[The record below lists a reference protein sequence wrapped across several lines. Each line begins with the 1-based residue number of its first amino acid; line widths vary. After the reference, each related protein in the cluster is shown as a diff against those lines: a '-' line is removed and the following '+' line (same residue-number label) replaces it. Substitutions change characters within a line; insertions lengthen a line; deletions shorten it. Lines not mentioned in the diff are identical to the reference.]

1 MGEAVKRLPLFDGR
15 VAMVERFEENM
26 GRYTYI
32 SLEQVK
38 DYLSISSNTQDARLS
53 NIISYATGVV
63 EHYIGQEILAN
74 NYTEI
79 FDGGKSSVFVSRL
92 PLNNVYQVTEF
103 NGVEHVTLADTTTIG
118 TPIDS
123 SDDDASFTFY
133 NGARVN
139 AKIKKFGS
147 SSLALNADAY
157 ISTTPVPE
165 QMQFEES
172 DFTVELFVRV
182 DEPTL
187 QDNVLVSFNTD
198 TSNYMQFRLANQYGL
213 AFEANIDGSATTIQG
228 ANTDIE
234 SQQFA
239 KRRWAHVA
247 LTRDLENERIY
258 LHYNGNTVADAAFA
272 ESNLSFTTN
281 VEIGT
286 SFAGYIDEL
295 KVSDS
300 AQYVSDFVPPQYR
313 HRPDDDT
320 VLLLHFD
327 EKQNATNTKD
337 SHNEINEY
345 SFSRD
350 KGEITRDT
358 GAVGIRGTYPTIRN
372 SYPAM
377 TLSGPPSFQPF
388 PSGVRVTY
396 RAGYEADQVPLDIQ
410 MATLDFIKLLY
421 KQDQEKKG
429 FSFEGE
435 SGDRYPLAGNFP
447 PHIRR
452 ILDLYRIID

>member
-1 MGEAVKRLPLFDGR
+1 
-15 VAMVERFEENM
+15 MVERFEENM
-26 GRYTYI
+26 GRYSYVT
-32 SLEQVK
+32 LEQVK
-38 DYLSISSNTQDARLS
+38 DYLSISSNTQDSRLS

-63 EHYIGQEILAN
+63 EHYIGQEVLAN
-74 NYTEI
+74 NYVEL

-123 SDDDASFTFY
+123 SSNDISFIFN
-133 NGARVN
+133 NGARINSKV
-139 AKIKKFGS
+139 KKFGS
-147 SSLALNADAY
+147 SSLQLDNDSY
-157 ISTTPVPE
+157 IVTPQISE
-165 QMQFEES
+165 GLSFEES
-172 DFTVELFVRV
+172 DFTIELFVRL
-182 DEPTL
+182 DSPTL
-187 QDNVLVSFNTD
+187 PDNVLVAFNTD
-198 TSNYMQFRLANQYGL
+198 ESNYMQFRLANQYGL
-213 AFEANIDGSATTIQG
+213 AFEANIEGNSTTVLG
-228 ANTDIE
+228 ANTNIE
-234 SQQFA
+234 SEQFA

-247 LTRDLENERIY
+247 VTRDLDNEKLY
-258 LHYNGNTVADAAFA
+258 LHYNGNTIADASFDV
-272 ESNLSFTTN
+272 SNLTFTSN
-281 VEIGT
+281 IEIGT
-286 SFAGYIDEL
+286 TFAGYMDEL
-295 KVSDS
+295 KISDS
-300 AQYVSDFVPPQYR
+300 VQYTSDFTPPAYR
-313 HRPDDDT
+313 HRPDDDC
-320 VLLLHFD
+320 VLLMHFD
-327 EKQNATNTKD
+327 EKLGATSTKD
-337 SHNEINEY
+337 SHSEANEY

-350 KGEITRDT
+350 KGEVTRDT
-358 GAVGIRGTYPTIRN
+358 GAVGVRGTYPTVRN

-452 ILDLYRIID
+452 ILDLYRIIS